1 MNPTENDVIDTFYH
15 KYSNSLSTVLMHI
28 IDDLKEKGIPILNNT
43 NLETTHDFL
52 ELILYNINLQDIYK
66 NNIV

>member
-43 NLETTHDFL
+43 NPETTHDFL

>member
-1 MNPTENDVIDTFYH
+1 MNPTENEVIDTFYH
-15 KYSNSLSTVLMHI
+15 KYSNSLSTVLTHI

-43 NLETTHDFL
+43 NHETTHDFL

-66 NNIV
+66 NNII